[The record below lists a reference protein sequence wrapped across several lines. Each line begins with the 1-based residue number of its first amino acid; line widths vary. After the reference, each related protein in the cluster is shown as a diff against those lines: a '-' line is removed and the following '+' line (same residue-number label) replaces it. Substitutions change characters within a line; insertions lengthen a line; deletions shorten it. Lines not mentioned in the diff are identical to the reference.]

1 MSQQL
6 QIRNFDDRIPT
17 VNRRSTDGQGF
28 YDNRKE
34 QKTNDFV

>member
-1 MSQQL
+1 MSKQL
-6 QIRNFDDRIPT
+6 QIRNW
-17 VNRRSTDGQGF
+17 STDGQGF